1 MLNKQLSVAGNL
13 EIHEKVNTY
22 KYIYL
27 DTHMSKYR
35 GFFLASHVVLPK
47 CNSFCFG
54 CLTPRQLSFHL
65 HFQGWL

>member
-27 DTHMSKYR
+27 DTHMSEFSSAFSR
-35 GFFLASHVVLPK
+35 FLEVLHSP
-47 CNSFCFG
+47 CDSVNG
-54 CLTPRQLSFHL
+54 
-65 HFQGWL
+65 